1 MLWTGAPIIEPFSFY
16 GCGFESSCL
25 LTFIQ
30 IWWSWIRPVKRP
42 CPSEQRNTYR
52 ISSYSFRGNSSFL
65 NLTFGHSTYR
75 CGDYSREETICGN
88 MVCKIYTYVL
98 LNFYIICLD
107 EGYIFLQLILHDIC
121 WSKIIQVFR
130 NKFHKEIAVFLGLKG
145 SITLLYIKWIAI
157 HLVSTNEINSE
168 ILYHW

>member
-1 MLWTGAPIIEPFSFY
+1 MIFRFLSSTTYIITIFPQ
-16 GCGFESSCL
+16 
-25 LTFIQ
+25 TIQ
-30 IWWSWIRPVKRP
+30 GRKLFKGG
-42 CPSEQRNTYR
+42 N
-52 ISSYSFRGNSSFL
+52 YSRAETIRGN
-65 NLTFGHSTYR
+65 T
-75 CGDYSREETICGN
+75 
-88 MVCKIYTYVL
+88 VCKIYTYVL

-130 NKFHKEIAVFLGLKG
+130 NKFHKDVTVFLRLKG

-168 ILYHW
+168 ILYH